1 MPAAGAATCDFLRSN
16 FARQTPVFD
25 ERFLNDYISEMVNE
39 PFMGRHKT
47 ETWNDGAASRF
58 FDKIHV
64 QQVDFLTPWARRGT
78 TGGGVGGGTG
88 NPGASGVVT
97 SGADC
102 TSGLCNPPRTLVG
115 YGTTRDSYFMEN
127 KIIQSQPFCLDDLR
141 NIPNVGSQVAEIYKV
156 LRTMPM
162 AIIGDYL
169 RTRFFSYHDAVQIA
183 GSAFTS
189 FTPASTNT
197 DQNLTTVKLASA
209 AALPTSELT
218 WPILQYY
225 GQLLGMRGYDKMSGM
240 AAGMRNL
247 VTHSRTYFKLVGQ
260 NPEIKSQLHLVGVK
274 DVSPLYK
281 LGSGINA
288 DPFGN
293 FAPTFDEKQVRW
305 QHAGSGLLNRV
316 LPYLNSP
323 ATTGEKPI
331 VNTAWFRARYGLSYL
346 LHPQA
351 AVLFTPKPKK
361 IHEMVPSVNSAMWG
375 SWDFVNNKGIIQ
387 WTRPDGNICQQ
398 NNDLQWWF
406 YWLCYLEAGF
416 KYEQRDLVMPIIHL
430 IDGSG
435 ADCVVDSPVCG
446 DPPVYTAQDYTS
458 GLLEC

>member
-1 MPAAGAATCDFLRSN
+1 MANAVTCDLLRSN
-16 FARQTPVFD
+16 FSRQTPVFD

-39 PFMGRHKT
+39 PFVGRHQT
-47 ETWNDGAASRF
+47 ETWQDGAASRF

-64 QQVDFLTPWARRGT
+64 QQPDYLTPWGRRGS
-78 TGGGVGGGTG
+78 TGS
-88 NPGASGVVT
+88 GADVT

-102 TSGLCNPPRTLVG
+102 TYGLCNPPRTLVG

-127 KIIQSQPFCLDDLR
+127 KVIQSQPFCLDDLR
-141 NIPNVGSQVAEIYKV
+141 NIPHVGKQVAEIYKV
-156 LRTMPM
+156 LRKMPM
-162 AIIGDYL
+162 AFIGDYL
-169 RTRFFSYHDAVQIA
+169 RTHFATYHDTWQIA
-183 GSAFTS
+183 GSTFST
-189 FTPASTNT
+189 FTPTTGNT
-197 DQNLTTVKLASA
+197 DPNLVTVKVASA

-218 WPILQYY
+218 LPILGYFA
-225 GQLLGMRGYDKMSGM
+225 QLVGMKGYDTNSGLS
-240 AAGMRNL
+240 AGMRNL
-247 VTHSRTYFKLVGQ
+247 VTHSRTYQKLVGM
-260 NPEIKSQLHLVGVK
+260 NPEVRSQLHLTGVK

-281 LGSGINA
+281 LGTGINA
-288 DPFGN
+288 DPFGC
-293 FAPTFDEKQVRW
+293 FAPTFDEQQVRF

-316 LPYLNSP
+316 LPYLNTA

-331 VNTAWFRARYGLSYL
+331 LNTAWFNARYAMSYI
-346 LHPQA
+346 LHPKA
-351 AVLFTPKPKK
+351 ATLFTPQPKK

-375 SWDFVNNKGIIQ
+375 SWDFINNKGIIQ

-416 KYEQRDLVMPIIHL
+416 KYEQRDLVLPILHL

-435 ADCVVDSPVCG
+435 KDCVVDSPVCG
-446 DPPVYTAQDYTS
+446 DAPQYVAQDYES